1 MKYKLIEE
9 KILLEELN
17 IIIKEMDA
25 EIYFSFAGPSEERVC
40 LENINGIWTV
50 YTYERGRKHHIK
62 EYDMLYGACIKVI
75 DTLANTNKESE
86 KYIEKFETILR
97 R

>member
-17 IIIKEMDA
+17 KIIKDMNA

-40 LENINGIWTV
+40 LEKINGIWTA
-50 YTYERGRKHHIK
+50 YTYERGKNI
-62 EYDMLYGACIKVI
+62 I
-75 DTLANTNKESE
+75 
-86 KYIEKFETILR
+86 
-97 R
+97 